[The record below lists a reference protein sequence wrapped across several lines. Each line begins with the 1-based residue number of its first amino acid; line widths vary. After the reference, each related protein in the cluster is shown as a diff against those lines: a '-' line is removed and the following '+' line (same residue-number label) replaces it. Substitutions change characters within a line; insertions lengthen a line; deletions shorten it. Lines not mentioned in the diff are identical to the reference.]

1 MKVVIF
7 FSYINFL
14 AEMVSNQESESEV
27 RQKPVEEEKR
37 VIVHSPRGNHFT
49 FCFWK
54 SNFFVRKSRPLQ
66 NSFVV
71 MEKVKKMTFAI
82 PNRLLLSKKVCCD
95 PAMEISFFL

>member
-27 RQKPVEEEKR
+27 RQKPVEEEKK

-49 FCFWK
+49 FG
-54 SNFFVRKSRPLQ
+54 FFEIKFLC
-66 NSFVV
+66 
-71 MEKVKKMTFAI
+71 KKKQTFAKLI
-82 PNRLLLSKKVCCD
+82 LWHGKS
-95 PAMEISFFL
+95 